1 MRFGSHFPVRLLLL
15 AILACVVQS
24 HFSYAQDS
32 SDAQPLPKRLVG
44 DYGYWTRTQV
54 PPYSAAQIP
63 YHKLTHINHSGVS
76 FNADG
81 SLTVPTGFL
90 EPKLISMAH
99 ASGVKVLLLIG
110 GDFTGVESSGTLLT
124 LVDSLADF
132 AAKHGYDGFDVD
144 WEYPATT
151 QDRDFFVEL
160 MAALRETNP
169 DYVLSIDAA
178 PWGGYG
184 YDLIQSATIDQLF
197 QYHDVRLRWP
207 LDR

>member
-110 GDFTGVESSGTLLT
+110 GDFTGVESS
-124 LVDSLADF
+124 
-132 AAKHGYDGFDVD
+132 
-144 WEYPATT
+144 
-151 QDRDFFVEL
+151 
-160 MAALRETNP
+160 
-169 DYVLSIDAA
+169 
-178 PWGGYG
+178 
-184 YDLIQSATIDQLF
+184 
-197 QYHDVRLRWP
+197 
-207 LDR
+207 

>member
-1 MRFGSHFPVRLLLL
+1 
-15 AILACVVQS
+15 
-24 HFSYAQDS
+24 
-32 SDAQPLPKRLVG
+32 
-44 DYGYWTRTQV
+44 
-54 PPYSAAQIP
+54 
-63 YHKLTHINHSGVS
+63 
-76 FNADG
+76 
-81 SLTVPTGFL
+81 
-90 EPKLISMAH
+90 MAH

-184 YDLIQSATIDQLF
+184 YDLSQSAAIDQLF